1 MNGQSGKISFIEE
14 RRGGFGILLPSAF
27 FPCFAVD
34 RLRTITYNNNAT
46 YAIHAA
52 YGRMTGGENMTFG
65 EKVRA
70 ARLAAG
76 YSQRDVSEMTGLSL
90 RTIQN
95 YESGERLPKQRE
107 SYTLMSRA
115 LNVPIQT
122 LLDESADFSLETQ
135 DEHVSRA
142 AGEARRLVDEVSVLY
157 AGGDLCEEDMD
168 AMMRAIQDAYWI
180 AKERGRKFQRRVA
193 ENRKDV
199 ENG

>member
-1 MNGQSGKISFIEE
+1 M
-14 RRGGFGILLPSAF
+14 P
-27 FPCFAVD
+27 
-34 RLRTITYNNNAT
+34 
-46 YAIHAA
+46 
-52 YGRMTGGENMTFG
+52 GGENMTFG

-122 LLDESADFSLETQ
+122 LLDENADFTLETQ

-142 AGEARRLVDEVSVLY
+142 AGESMCARYLFTM
-157 AGGDLCEEDMD
+157 ATG
-168 AMMRAIQDAYWI
+168 
-180 AKERGRKFQRRVA
+180 
-193 ENRKDV
+193 
-199 ENG
+199 

>member
-1 MNGQSGKISFIEE
+1 
-14 RRGGFGILLPSAF
+14 
-27 FPCFAVD
+27 
-34 RLRTITYNNNAT
+34 
-46 YAIHAA
+46 
-52 YGRMTGGENMTFG
+52 MTFG

-70 ARLAAG
+70 ARIAAG

-107 SYTLMSRA
+107 SYTLLSRA

-122 LLDESADFSLETQ
+122 LLDENEVFSQEAR
-135 DEHVSRA
+135 DEYAGRA
-142 AGEARRLVDEVSVLY
+142 TREARRLVDEVSVLY

-180 AKERGRKFQRRVA
+180 AKERGRKSRRRPA
-193 ENRKDV
+193 PSKAGGE
-199 ENG
+199 E

>member
-1 MNGQSGKISFIEE
+1 
-14 RRGGFGILLPSAF
+14 
-27 FPCFAVD
+27 
-34 RLRTITYNNNAT
+34 
-46 YAIHAA
+46 
-52 YGRMTGGENMTFG
+52 MTFG

-122 LLDESADFSLETQ
+122 LLDENADFTLETQ
-135 DEHVSRA
+135 DEHVSRKDLLA
-142 AGEARRLVDEVSVLY
+142 QRIHIVVLDARTLVTAGHASRAGRYVQTAYVHTLDVVSRLTSTTAELIHKSCRRTVQVGACL
-157 AGGDLCEEDMD
+157 
-168 AMMRAIQDAYWI
+168 QDQYPH
-180 AKERGRKFQRRVA
+180 R
-193 ENRKDV
+193 
-199 ENG
+199 